1 MHRIKFT
8 PDLAIKL
15 IRLASTVF
23 PAPDDMIRID
33 GALATPQ
40 RSNPID
46 EFLII

>member
-15 IRLASTVF
+15 IRLASKVF

-33 GALATPQ
+33 DAPVTSQGL
-40 RSNPID
+40 NPIGD
-46 EFLII
+46 LLII